1 MQITKRLSGETVAL
15 KVEGRLD
22 GYWADHLAAAIDQE
36 IRQGS
41 HHIQLDLSQ
50 VAFLSSAGI
59 GMLVRFYKDLKSIQ
73 GSFAVSNCSR
83 NVLKVLELSKL
94 VEVLVAEKLPEASV
108 TNEARQSSTTEA
120 PAPTTIRQIERSEAM
135 YEIYPLAPESKL
147 ECRRLG
153 DASLLERCGFAKE
166 HCRTMQFSDSTF
178 AIGLGAF
185 GEHFE
190 DCQGRF
196 GEFIAAG
203 GAVAY
208 LPTDGTN
215 VPDFLLA
222 GGTALPEVQV
232 CYGIACHGANP
243 QPFSSLIRFEAKK
256 SGEPVPL
263 SLLLESCL
271 DLSDAQQIGIV
282 MIAESA
288 GLIGAALRRSPVKA
302 ASVPNAFEFPRIR
315 DWLSFTAEP
324 AYTKSVVL
332 SAGIAVRGSSADALA
347 PVIRPF
353 PNASSSGL
361 PVSGHFHAATFSY
374 RPVQRGQIDL
384 KASIKTLFERQTL
397 EGILHLLSDD
407 RALSGGGQSE
417 LVRGACWIAP
427 ISNIT
432 AEGVQ
437 A

>member
-1 MQITKRLSGETVAL
+1 MQISKQFRGETVEL
-15 KVEGRLD
+15 KVEGRVD
-22 GYWADHLAAAIDQE
+22 GYWADHLAAAVDEE
-36 IRQGS
+36 IRRGS
-41 HHIQLDLSQ
+41 HHVRLDLSQ

-59 GMLVRFYKDLKSIQ
+59 GTLVRLYKDLKGIQ
-73 GSFAVSNCSR
+73 GSFAVLNCSR
-83 NVLKVLELSKL
+83 IVLKALELSKL
-94 VEVLVAEKLPEASV
+94 VELLVAKDAPESLLTKAAG
-108 TNEARQSSTTEA
+108 ESSRVETAATRS
-120 PAPTTIRQIERSEAM
+120 IKQIERSGTV
-135 YEIYPLAPESKL
+135 YEVYPLSPESKM
-147 ECRRLG
+147 ECRRLD
-153 DASLLERCGFAKE
+153 DATPLERCVFAKE
-166 HCRTMQFSDSTF
+166 HCRTMQFSDSAF
-178 AIGLGAF
+178 AIGLGAL

-215 VPDFLLA
+215 VPDFLLT
-222 GGTALPEVQV
+222 GGTTLPEVQV
-232 CYGIACHGANP
+232 CYGIACQGANP
-243 QPFSSLIRFEAKK
+243 QPFSSLIRFETKK
-256 SGEPVPL
+256 SGEPVAL

-271 DLSDAQQIGIV
+271 DFSDAQQIGIV

-288 GLIGAALRRSPVKA
+288 GLIGAALRRSPVMA
-302 ASVPNAFEFPRIR
+302 ASESNAFEFPRIR
-315 DWLSFTAEP
+315 DWLTFTAER

-332 SAGIAVRGSSADALA
+332 AAGVAVRGSAGALA

-353 PNASSSGL
+353 SNASSAGL
-361 PVSGHFHAATFSY
+361 PVAGHLHAAAFSY

-384 KASIKTLFERQTL
+384 KASIKSLFEGQAL

-407 RALSGGGQSE
+407 RALSGTGESE

-427 ISNIT
+427 ISHIT
-432 AEGVQ
+432 AEK

>member
-1 MQITKRLSGETVAL
+1 MQISKRFRGETLEL

-22 GYWADHLAAAIDQE
+22 GYWADHLAAAVDQE

-50 VAFLSSAGI
+50 VGFLSSAGI
-59 GMLVRFYKDLKSIQ
+59 GILVRFYKDLKSIQ

-83 NVLKVLELSKL
+83 NVLRVLELSKL
-94 VEVLVAEKLPEASV
+94 VEVLVAKALPDV
-108 TNEARQSSTTEA
+108 LLTNEASESSKVEA
-120 PAPTTIRQIERSEAM
+120 PAPRSIRQIERSGAI
-135 YEIYPLAPESKL
+135 YEVYPLAPESKL

-153 DASLLERCGFAKE
+153 DAGLLECCGFAKE

-178 AIGLGAF
+178 AIGLGAL

-222 GGTALPEVQV
+222 GGTRLPEVQV

-243 QPFSSLIRFEAKK
+243 QPFCSLIRFDARK
-256 SGEPVPL
+256 SGEPVAL

-271 DLSDAQQIGIV
+271 DLADAQQIGIV

-288 GLIGAALRRSPVKA
+288 GLIGAALRRSPVMA
-302 ASVPNAFEFPRIR
+302 GSEPNAFEFPRIR
-315 DWLSFTAEP
+315 DWLSFTAER
-324 AYTKSVVL
+324 AYAKSVVL
-332 SAGIAVRGSSADALA
+332 LAGIAVRGSADALA

-361 PVSGHFHAATFSY
+361 PVAGHFHAAAFSY

-384 KASIKTLFERQTL
+384 KASIKTLFEGQEL
-397 EGILHLLSDD
+397 EGILHLLCDD
-407 RALSGGGQSE
+407 RAISGGGQSE

-427 ISNIT
+427 ISNIR
-432 AEGVQ
+432 AER

>member
-1 MQITKRLSGETVAL
+1 
-15 KVEGRLD
+15 
-22 GYWADHLAAAIDQE
+22 
-36 IRQGS
+36 
-41 HHIQLDLSQ
+41 
-50 VAFLSSAGI
+50 
-59 GMLVRFYKDLKSIQ
+59 
-73 GSFAVSNCSR
+73 
-83 NVLKVLELSKL
+83 
-94 VEVLVAEKLPEASV
+94 
-108 TNEARQSSTTEA
+108 
-120 PAPTTIRQIERSEAM
+120 
-135 YEIYPLAPESKL
+135 
-147 ECRRLG
+147 LG
-153 DASLLERCGFAKE
+153 NASLLERCGFAKE
-166 HCRTMQFSDSTF
+166 HCRTLQFSDSTF
-178 AIGLGAF
+178 AIGLGAL

-222 GGTALPEVQV
+222 GGTTLPEVQV

-243 QPFSSLIRFEAKK
+243 QPFSALIRFEAKK
-256 SGEPVPL
+256 NGEPVAL

-271 DLSDAQQIGIV
+271 DLFNAQQIGIV

-288 GLIGAALRRSPVKA
+288 GLIGAALRRSPVVA
-302 ASVPNAFEFPRIR
+302 ASEPNAFQFPRIR
-315 DWLSFTAEP
+315 DWLSFTAER

-332 SAGIAVRGSSADALA
+332 LAGIAVRGSAGALA

-353 PNASSSGL
+353 PNASSSEL
-361 PVSGHFHAATFSY
+361 AVAGHFHAAAFSY

-384 KASIKTLFERQTL
+384 KASIKTLFEGQAL

-407 RALSGGGQSE
+407 RALSGSGQSE

-432 AEGVQ
+432 AEG
-437 A
+437 AEA

>member
-1 MQITKRLSGETVAL
+1 MQITKGLIGQTVEL
-15 KVEGRLD
+15 KVEGRID
-22 GYWADHLAAAIDQE
+22 GYWADHLAAAVDQE

-50 VAFLSSAGI
+50 VMFLSSAGI
-59 GMLVRFYKDLKSIQ
+59 GTLVRLYKDLKSIQ

-83 NVLKVLELSKL
+83 IVLKVLELSKL
-94 VEVLVAEKLPEASV
+94 VDLLVAKAPPESLPTNAATESAKVEGAAS
-108 TNEARQSSTTEA
+108 RS
-120 PAPTTIRQIERSEAM
+120 IKQIERSRTI
-135 YEIYPLAPESKL
+135 YEVYPLGPESKL

-153 DASLLERCGFAKE
+153 EATPLERCGFARE
-166 HCRTMQFSDSTF
+166 HCRTMQFSVSAF
-178 AIGLGAF
+178 AIGLGAL

-222 GGTALPEVQV
+222 SGTALPEVQV
-232 CYGIACHGANP
+232 CYGIACQGADP
-243 QPFSSLIRFEAKK
+243 QPFRSLIRFEAKK
-256 SGEPVPL
+256 STEPVPL
-263 SLLLESCL
+263 SFLLESCL

-288 GLIGAALRRSPVKA
+288 GLIGAALRRPPVVA
-302 ASVPNAFEFPRIR
+302 ASEHNPFEFPRIR

-332 SAGIAVRGSSADALA
+332 AAGVAVRGSAGALA
-347 PVIRPF
+347 PVIRSF
-353 PNASSSGL
+353 PNDSGL
-361 PVSGHFHAATFSY
+361 PVAGHFHAAAFSY

-384 KASIKTLFERQTL
+384 KASIKSLFEGQAL
-397 EGILHLLSDD
+397 EGVLHLLSDD
-407 RALSGGGQSE
+407 RALSGSGQSE
-417 LVRGACWIAP
+417 LVRGACWVAP

-432 AEGVQ
+432 AEGAQ

>member
-1 MQITKRLSGETVAL
+1 MQISKQRRGGTVEL
-15 KVEGRLD
+15 RVEGRVD
-22 GYWADHLAAAIDQE
+22 SYWADHLAAAVDQE

-59 GMLVRFYKDLKSIQ
+59 GTLVRLYKDLKSIQ
-73 GSFAVSNCSR
+73 GSFAVSDCSR
-83 NVLKVLELSKL
+83 NVLKVIQLSKL
-94 VEVLVAEKLPEASV
+94 EDLLVVKAMPEFLP
-108 TNEARQSSTTEA
+108 TNEASKSSTVEA
-120 PAPTTIRQIERSEAM
+120 PAPTSMTQIERSGAI
-135 YEIYPLAPESKL
+135 YEVYSLAPESKL

-153 DASLLERCGFAKE
+153 DATLLERCGFGKE
-166 HCRTMQFSDSTF
+166 HCRTMQFSDSAF
-178 AIGLGAF
+178 AIGLGAL

-190 DCQGRF
+190 ECRGRF

-222 GGTALPEVQV
+222 GGTTLPEVQV
-232 CYGIACHGANP
+232 CYGIACQGANP

-256 SGEPVPL
+256 SSEPVAL
-263 SLLLESCL
+263 SRLLESCL
-271 DLSDAQQIGIV
+271 DLSNAQRLGMV

-288 GLIGAALRRSPVKA
+288 GLIGAALRRSPVVA
-302 ASVPNAFEFPRIR
+302 ASEPNAFEFPRIR
-315 DWLSFTAEP
+315 DWLSFTAQP
-324 AYTKSVVL
+324 AYAKSVVL
-332 SAGIAVRGSSADALA
+332 LAGIAVRGSAEALA

-353 PNASSSGL
+353 ANASSSEL
-361 PVSGHFHAATFSY
+361 AVAGHFHAAAFSY

-384 KASIKTLFERQTL
+384 RASIKTLFEGQAL

-407 RALSGGGQSE
+407 RALSRGGQSE
-417 LVRGACWIAP
+417 LIRGASWIAP
-427 ISNIT
+427 ISKIT
-432 AEGVQ
+432 AEGTE

>member
-1 MQITKRLSGETVAL
+1 MQITKRLIGKTLEL
-15 KVEGRLD
+15 KVEGRVD
-22 GYWADHLAAAIDQE
+22 GYWADHLAAAVDQE

-41 HHIQLDLSQ
+41 HHIRLDLSQ

-59 GMLVRFYKDLKSIQ
+59 GTLVRFYKDLKSIQ
-73 GSFAVSNCSR
+73 GSFAVSKCSR
-83 NVLKVLELSKL
+83 NVLKVLQLSQL
-94 VEVLVAEKLPEASV
+94 EDILVAKEPA
-108 TNEARQSSTTEA
+108 QSLLTDKVRHSSRVEA
-120 PAPTTIRQIERSEAM
+120 PAPIRKIERAEAV
-135 YEIYPLAPESKL
+135 YELYPLAPESKL

-153 DASLLERCGFAKE
+153 DASLLESCGYSKE
-166 HCRTMQFSDSTF
+166 HCRTMQFSDSAF
-178 AIGLGAF
+178 AIGLGAL

-190 DCQGRF
+190 ECCGRF

-222 GGTALPEVQV
+222 GGTTLPEVQV

-243 QPFSSLIRFEAKK
+243 QPFSALIRFEAKK
-256 SGEPVPL
+256 NGEPVAL
-263 SLLLESCL
+263 SLLLESSL
-271 DLSDAQQIGIV
+271 DLFNAQQIGIV

-288 GLIGAALRRSPVKA
+288 GLIGAALRRSPVVA
-302 ASVPNAFEFPRIR
+302 ASEPNAFQFPRIR
-315 DWLSFTAEP
+315 DWLSFTAER

-332 SAGIAVRGSSADALA
+332 LAGIAVRGSAGALA

-353 PNASSSGL
+353 PNASSSEL
-361 PVSGHFHAATFSY
+361 AVAGHFHAAAFSY

-384 KASIKTLFERQTL
+384 KASIKTLFEGQAL

-407 RALSGGGQSE
+407 RALSGSGQSE

-432 AEGVQ
+432 AEG
-437 A
+437 AEA

>member
-1 MQITKRLSGETVAL
+1 MQITKRLIGETVEL
-15 KVEGRLD
+15 KVDGRVD

-50 VAFLSSAGI
+50 VVFLSSAGI
-59 GMLVRFYKDLKSIQ
+59 GTLVRLYKDLRSIQ

-83 NVLKVLELSKL
+83 IVLKVLELSKL
-94 VEVLVAEKLPEASV
+94 VDLLVTKTPPEPLPMKAAGESSRVEAAATRS
-108 TNEARQSSTTEA
+108 
-120 PAPTTIRQIERSEAM
+120 IKQIERSGTIYEA
-135 YEIYPLAPESKL
+135 YPLGPESKL

-153 DASLLERCGFAKE
+153 DATPLNRCGFAKE
-166 HCRTMQFSDSTF
+166 HCRTLQFSDSAF
-178 AIGLGAF
+178 AIGLGAL

-222 GGTALPEVQV
+222 GGTTLPEVQV
-232 CYGIACHGANP
+232 CYGIACQGANT
-243 QPFSSLIRFEAKK
+243 QPFSSLIRFEAK
-256 SGEPVPL
+256 SAEPVAL

-288 GLIGAALRRSPVKA
+288 GLIGAALRRSPVMVA
-302 ASVPNAFEFPRIR
+302 FESNAFEFPRIR
-315 DWLSFTAEP
+315 DWLSFTAER

-332 SAGIAVRGSSADALA
+332 AAGIAVRGGGVDALA

-353 PNASSSGL
+353 PTASGM
-361 PVSGHFHAATFSY
+361 PVAGHFHAAAFSY

-384 KASIKTLFERQTL
+384 KTSIKSLFEGQAL

-407 RALSGGGQSE
+407 RALSGSGQSE
-417 LVRGACWIAP
+417 LIRGACWVAP
-427 ISNIT
+427 ISEVT
-432 AEGVQ
+432 AEGAQ